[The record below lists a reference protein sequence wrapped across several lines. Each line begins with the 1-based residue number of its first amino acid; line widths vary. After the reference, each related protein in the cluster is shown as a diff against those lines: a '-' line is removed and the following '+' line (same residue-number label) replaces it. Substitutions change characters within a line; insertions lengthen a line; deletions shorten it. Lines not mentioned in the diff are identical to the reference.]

1 MILHILIVDVRW
13 GNRLTRTMIN
23 TKHLL
28 EGSTEDIF
36 KTIQDELECEE
47 QPEPEDEDDDPPEE
61 PRQHRP
67 RRRRQ
72 VEEPETLDVRN
83 YNFGTQQLL
92 LFFSL
97 QTFWIISEH
106 PANLP
111 LANYNAQ
118 QCVHCV
124 KKDLDDLIHYDEPK
138 HQTRKL
144 DYSERLCEEH
154 TYTAL
159 QGKEYRPRYGRQV
172 LASEL

>member
-1 MILHILIVDVRW
+1 
-13 GNRLTRTMIN
+13 MIN

-83 YNFGTQQLL
+83 YNFGTKH
-92 LFFSL
+92 LFFCPL
-97 QTFWIISEH
+97 SEH
-106 PANLP
+106 F
-111 LANYNAQ
+111 
-118 QCVHCV
+118 
-124 KKDLDDLIHYDEPK
+124 
-138 HQTRKL
+138 
-144 DYSERLCEEH
+144 
-154 TYTAL
+154 
-159 QGKEYRPRYGRQV
+159 G
-172 LASEL
+172 